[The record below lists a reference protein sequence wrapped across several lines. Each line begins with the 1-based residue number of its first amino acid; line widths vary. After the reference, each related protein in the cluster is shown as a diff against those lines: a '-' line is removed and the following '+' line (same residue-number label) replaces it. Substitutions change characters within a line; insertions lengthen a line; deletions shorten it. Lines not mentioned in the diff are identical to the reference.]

1 MEDWHKGLKP
11 ETLEVFEPISKMDS
25 IKGLY
30 LCGGTAVSLQ
40 LQHRQSEDLDFEF
53 LATRRNQIPEFNI
66 SEIVEE
72 LNLLFPE
79 NRREILGSDHVQ
91 FYVGKNVK
99 LSFFRPKDPV
109 PMLNNGFVHNNLRAP
124 SLQDLLGMK
133 LFTISVRFAFRD
145 YYDIYSLLRAG
156 CSLTDGIL
164 YACKFS
170 QHKIKSKQLYT
181 TLLTPHLFVTDE
193 KSGLLAPKYS
203 ISSEEIAEFIK
214 TKI

>member
-11 ETLEVFEPISKMDS
+11 ETLEVFETISKMDS

-99 LSFFRPKDPV
+99 LSFFRP
-109 PMLNNGFVHNNLRAP
+109 
-124 SLQDLLGMK
+124 
-133 LFTISVRFAFRD
+133 
-145 YYDIYSLLRAG
+145 
-156 CSLTDGIL
+156 
-164 YACKFS
+164 
-170 QHKIKSKQLYT
+170 
-181 TLLTPHLFVTDE
+181 
-193 KSGLLAPKYS
+193 
-203 ISSEEIAEFIK
+203 
-214 TKI
+214 